1 MDWASHMRRIL
12 SKLGEDVTF
21 THGAGSPT
29 TVRGVFL
36 NPYLAAQLGDVG
48 FTGTDPVF
56 STMSLDIGAVS
67 VGDVLARGATTF
79 KVKAARPDDPSG
91 IVHLELK
98 RA

>member
-12 SKLGEDVTF
+12 SQLGENVTF
-21 THGAGSPT
+21 THAAGSPA

-36 NPYLAAQLGDVG
+36 NQYLAAQLGDVG

-56 STMSLDIGAVS
+56 STMSADLGAVS
-67 VGDVLARGATTF
+67 VGDVLVRSSTTY

-98 RA
+98 RT